1 MSSGDGTKT
10 VYVWF
15 RDSAGNVSSSVS
27 SSITLDTTSSS
38 GDSSGGGGGCFIA
51 TAAYG
56 SYLDPHVRILRDFR
70 DKYLFTNVPGRAF
83 VKFYY
88 KNSPPIADY
97 VRRHE
102 LLRTITRL
110 ILTPIV
116 FFVKYSE
123 WFWGLLLIA
132 VSLLIGKRNNR

>member
-1 MSSGDGTKT
+1 MTP
-10 VYVWF
+10 
-15 RDSAGNVSSSVS
+15 
-27 SSITLDTTSSS
+27 LDTTSSS

-97 VRRHE
+97 IRQHE

-123 WFWGLLLIA
+123 WFCGLLLIA